1 VIKEAVDDPRP
12 LHVSPFMTPR
22 FLEPKLLL
30 LAVTAWLGLWSPCL
44 AFAITQSTVILTGER
59 KRETLRD
66 LTGVEVVVE
75 QIPADAERDGLST
88 SQLKKYV
95 ESQLGGAGIRVL
107 THEERRTQPGH
118 AYLYVSINTVKTR
131 SIYSYAIE
139 LSLNQTVR
147 LTRHPTIATFAPTW
161 SAQVAGTTTAEHL
174 DTIREDVSDFVQAF
188 INDYLAMNPRE
199 ETVLR

>member
-1 VIKEAVDDPRP
+1 MLTVRHAIWTV
-12 LHVSPFMTPR
+12 LIVWMS
-22 FLEPKLLL
+22 
-30 LAVTAWLGLWSPCL
+30 VWSPV
-44 AFAITQSTVILTGER
+44 FVYGSTQSTVILTGER

-75 QIPADAERDGLST
+75 QLPADAERDGLST
-88 SQLKKYV
+88 NQLKTYV
-95 ESQLGGAGIRVL
+95 ESQLDDAGIRVL

-118 AYLYVSINTVKTR
+118 AYLYVSVNTVKTK

-139 LSLNQTVR
+139 ISLNQTVR

-174 DTIREDVSDFVQAF
+174 ETIREDISDFVQAF

-199 ETVLR
+199 DAALR

>member
-1 VIKEAVDDPRP
+1 
-12 LHVSPFMTPR
+12 MR
-22 FLEPKLLL
+22 FTFFRASVWWFG
-30 LAVTAWLGLWSPCL
+30 LAAWLGCWSPLL
-44 AFAITQSTVILTGER
+44 AFSATQSTVVLTGER

-88 SQLKKYV
+88 NELKSYV
-95 ESQLGGAGIRVL
+95 ESQLDGAGIRVL

-118 AYLYVSINTVKTR
+118 AYLYVSINTVKTK

-139 LSLNQTVR
+139 ISLNQTVR

-161 SAQVAGTTTAEHL
+161 SAQIAGTTTAEHL
-174 DTIREDVSDFVQAF
+174 DTIREDVSNFVQAF
-188 INDYLAMNPRE
+188 IHDYHSMNPRE
-199 ETVLR
+199 ESTVR

>member
-1 VIKEAVDDPRP
+1 
-12 LHVSPFMTPR
+12 MWW
-22 FLEPKLLL
+22 
-30 LAVTAWLGLWSPCL
+30 LAIAAWLGLWSPFL
-44 AFAITQSTVILTGER
+44 AFGATQSAVLTGER

-75 QIPADAERDGLST
+75 QIPVDAERDGLST
-88 SQLKKYV
+88 NKLKSYV
-95 ESQLGGAGIRVL
+95 ESQLDGAGIRVL
-107 THEERRTQPGH
+107 SHEERRTQPGH
-118 AYLYVSINTVKTR
+118 AYLYVSINTVKTK

-139 LSLNQTVR
+139 ISLNQTVR

-161 SAQVAGTTTAEHL
+161 SAQVTGTTTPEHL
-174 DTIREDVSDFVQAF
+174 NTIQEDVSDFVQAF

>member
-1 VIKEAVDDPRP
+1 MLMHDLWESSTAR
-12 LHVSPFMTPR
+12 
-22 FLEPKLLL
+22 KLGG
-30 LAVTAWLGLWSPCL
+30 LALAIWIGLWNPFP
-44 AFAITQSTVILTGER
+44 AFSATQSTVILTGER

-88 SQLKKYV
+88 AQLKNYV
-95 ESQLGGAGIRVL
+95 ESQLDGAGIRVL

-118 AYLYVSINTVKTR
+118 AYLYVSINTVKTK

-139 LSLNQTVR
+139 ISLNQTVR

-174 DTIREDVSDFVQAF
+174 ETIREDVSDFVQAF
-188 INDYLAMNPRE
+188 IQDYLTMNPRE